1 VKGKGP
7 SALSPSSLKK
17 CPPLS
22 PPPSPSPS
30 KKGNAVM
37 MARVFPYAGVQF
49 MVFDYMRHYW
59 GTMPGG
65 MTPGRSLISG
75 SAAGLT
81 STVITYPLDL
91 ARARLAVQKGRNK
104 PGMGGV
110 KR

>member
-1 VKGKGP
+1 M
-7 SALSPSSLKK
+7 
-17 CPPLS
+17 PPLS

-30 KKGNAVM
+30 KIGNAVM